1 MYTAYS
7 KCIQKEIDGSKF
19 YITKK
24 ILGVDYMSQVK
35 TADVVTTNA
44 DKVMK
49 WREENVIDG
58 IWELYQKIA
67 YMSDKSEVMELYK
80 LHAKF
85 ANDVTAWRQ
94 KTNAFYISLFTIIIS
109 SDSFFRINEKYSIA
123 LPCIVCGIISILWF
137 LQIRSFRI
145 LNSPKFHAFDEM
157 EDCFAIKPFEMEW
170 TMAEKLNYA
179 RFTIIEQ
186 LITIVFLAL
195 FLGILINHYDIWKII
210 SSYFCS
216 CSKDLSIKH

>member
-1 MYTAYS
+1 MVFGN
-7 KCIQKEIDGSKF
+7 CIRK
-19 YITKK
+19 
-24 ILGVDYMSQVK
+24 LL
-35 TADVVTTNA
+35 N
-44 DKVMK
+44 
-49 WREENVIDG
+49 
-58 IWELYQKIA
+58 
-67 YMSDKSEVMELYK
+67 MSDKNEIMELYK

-109 SDSFFRINEKYSIA
+109 FGSFFGINEKYSIA

-145 LNSPKFHAFDEM
+145 LNSAKFHALDKM
-157 EDCFAIKPFEMEW
+157 EDCFAIKPFEIEW
-170 TMAEKLNYA
+170 TMAKKLNYA

-186 LITIVFLAL
+186 LIPIVFFVL
-195 FLGILINHYDIWKII
+195 FLAILINHYDIWKII